1 MPDQC
6 YIKGCQKSKGLREI
20 TFYGKKVKMC
30 PGHAE
35 ANKYAK

>member
-1 MPDQC
+1 MPERC
-6 YIKGCQKSKGLREI
+6 YIKGCQKSKIREV

-30 PGHAE
+30 DEHAE